1 MIETGTLVLWD
12 GAFTRSL
19 PKDNWIG
26 IVSGETP
33 VSSPVGLYYTVIF
46 SNTTQRCL
54 IDELEVI
61 A

>member
-1 MIETGTLVLWD
+1 MIETGTLVLWS

-26 IVSGETP
+26 IVSGEP
-33 VSSPVGLYYTVIF
+33 PISWSGKWFYTVIF
-46 SNTTQRCL
+46 ANGTSRCL

>member
-1 MIETGTLVLWD
+1 MIEIGTLVSWA
-12 GAFTRSL
+12 GYSMGGVF
-19 PKDNWIG
+19 KKNWIG

-46 SNTTQRCL
+46 PHTKQRCL